1 MRKPGR
7 PPTNT
12 TVDTA
17 KLRAFRADHGL
28 TQRELDERAG
38 LPSGT
43 TAKAEQ
49 RGRVSPDNARAL
61 VRVVLEMSESQRT
74 RSDSWSVA

>member
-1 MRKPGR
+1 MRKPGTPLRGR

-12 TVDTA
+12 TIDVA
-17 KLRAFRADHGL
+17 RLKAFRADHGL
-28 TQRELDERAG
+28 TQRELDFRAG

-49 RGRVSPDNARAL
+49 RGRVSPEGARAL
-61 VRVVLEMSESQRT
+61 VRVVLEMSESR
-74 RSDSWSVA
+74 RVA